1 MYPHELD
8 HACKSI
14 SEILGLDE
22 KSLGEVKYN
31 QLKEYIQALAAVHY
45 SKGHDDGYTLSAGY
59 SRK

>member
-8 HACKSI
+8 HACDSI
-14 SEILGLDE
+14 SKIIGVD
-22 KSLGEVKYN
+22 KNSLGEVKYK
-31 QLKEYIQALAAVHY
+31 QLKEYIEALAAVHY

>member
-8 HACKSI
+8 LACKSI
-14 SEILGLDE
+14 SDIFGVD
-22 KSLGEVKYN
+22 KNSLGEVKYN
-31 QLKEYIQALAAVHY
+31 QLKEYIEALAAVHY